1 MTKILVIGENE
12 NDFVAVRRVLE
23 KEGYRALYAS
33 SGQQGLELVPNSY
46 LDQQIQGSKENSGL
60 ISTQSTYFCQELS
73 FKSL

>member
-1 MTKILVIGENE
+1 LKFFLKKINE
-12 NDFVAVRRVLE
+12 TNKNNISGTSVHNLDTNAIIIANDA
-23 KEGYRALYAS
+23 GMYI
-33 SGQQGLELVPNSY
+33 VPNSY